1 MGLVAKRD
9 DDVDHIDHVVHV
21 DYVDVDVEVGSGTCH
36 HHHHQV
42 GSGTCRQPWRALET
56 RLSKRWLR

>member
-21 DYVDVDVEVGSGTCH
+21 DYVDVDIEVE
-36 HHHHQV
+36 
-42 GSGTCRQPWRALET
+42 SGTCRQPWRALET